1 MFHVLDAGGTI
12 SFPYDQLS
20 SIECSNAM
28 LAPVRVS
35 GREPAESHLS
45 LGNYD
50 EDVFIVVPQVS
61 SLITF
66 HRQPD
71 KNLSTHHWYD
81 KPPTAVTVVRVVSN
95 RAGGRRHVLAL

>member
-1 MFHVLDAGGTI
+1 MSFLSGLLLYFLFVPLMILQLILHVFHVLDAGVTI

-28 LAPVRVS
+28 LTPVRVS

-50 EDVFIVVPQVS
+50 EDVFIVAPQVS

-66 HRQPD
+66 HQ
-71 KNLSTHHWYD
+71 
-81 KPPTAVTVVRVVSN
+81 
-95 RAGGRRHVLAL
+95 